1 MGGFDS
7 TARVG
12 NGQQRFFP
20 LMMQRLIKRLTRW
33 LALAFLAG
41 VLVLTGF
48 NVWMVRRSADRV
60 TETAA
65 GVPVRPIALV
75 LGTSMT
81 LASGQIN
88 VHWRGRMDAAAA
100 LYKAGRVKRILV
112 SGDNRRR
119 DYNEP
124 RDMRDGL
131 IGRGVPKAAI
141 ILDSAGLRTLDS
153 VIRAK
158 EKFGVTE
165 CIIVTDDF
173 HLPRA
178 IWLADRRGMTVSGF
192 HGPGLSWESSGKTRV
207 REWLARVNAGLEEW
221 VLGTGAPHH
230 GETELPPEM
239 KVGEANQ

>member
-1 MGGFDS
+1 
-7 TARVG
+7 
-12 NGQQRFFP
+12 
-20 LMMQRLIKRLTRW
+20 MMQRLIKRLTRW

-41 VLVLTGF
+41 VLVWTGY
-48 NVWMVRRSADRV
+48 NVWMVQRSAARV
-60 TETAA
+60 TSVAA
-65 GVPVRPIALV
+65 EVPVRPIALV

-100 LYKAGRVKRILV
+100 LYKAGRVERLLV

-131 IGRGVPKAAI
+131 IERGVPKDAI
-141 ILDSAGLRTLDS
+141 TLDYAGLRTLDS

-158 EKFGVTE
+158 EIFGVTE
-165 CIIVTDDF
+165 CVIVTDDF

-178 IWLADRRGMTVSGF
+178 LWLADRRGMTVSGF
-192 HGPGLSWESSGKTRV
+192 HGPVLSWGLSGKTRV
-207 REWLARVNAGLEEW
+207 REWLARINAGLEEW
-221 VLGTGAPHH
+221 VLGTGAKHY
-230 GETELPPEM
+230 GNKEVLPESMEGRPE
-239 KVGEANQ
+239 